1 MKNELSSHA
10 AAYASL
16 MVVAVVFASVFLLY
30 HYDRQ
35 IQRIAIASFMVYYVV
50 WGVITHTKS
59 QQVTTSLIF
68 EYIGVA
74 ALGGTVLFL
83 LTI

>member
-1 MKNELSSHA
+1 MKNEFSSHA

-16 MVVAVVFASVFLLY
+16 IVIAIIFASVFLLY

-35 IQRIAIASFMVYYVV
+35 IQRIAIASFMIYYVV
-50 WGVITHTKS
+50 WGVVTHTRS
-59 QQVTTSLIF
+59 QKVTTSVIF